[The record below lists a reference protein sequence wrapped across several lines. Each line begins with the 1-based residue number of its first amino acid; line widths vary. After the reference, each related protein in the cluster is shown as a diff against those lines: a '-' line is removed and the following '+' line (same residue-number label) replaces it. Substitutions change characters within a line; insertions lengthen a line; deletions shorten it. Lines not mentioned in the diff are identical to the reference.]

1 MQKRKVHI
9 RANKSIIGPKW
20 NMFKFKDKWALLNQF
35 RKNSFSF
42 FIHRWVEIT
51 FEYIFRI
58 LWVPWETNAF
68 APLLIAVTKE
78 RLSMKRD
85 SVEQLCLRVKPQRKA
100 MNNHQVNQVLV
111 IWGNNQTSFQSTFNL
126 TLSKTKV
133 QAMRL
138 TESKRKWF
146 T

>member
-1 MQKRKVHI
+1 
-9 RANKSIIGPKW
+9 
-20 NMFKFKDKWALLNQF
+20 
-35 RKNSFSF
+35 
-42 FIHRWVEIT
+42 
-51 FEYIFRI
+51 
-58 LWVPWETNAF
+58 
-68 APLLIAVTKE
+68 
-78 RLSMKRD
+78 MKRD

-138 TESKRKWF
+138 TESKRK
-146 T
+146 